1 MVEKQKVMAGVS
13 RGEICHKIMLNLNA
27 YLVASY
33 IYIENYRK
41 KPSLRGMFWLII
53 SNSNLFC
60 REIYHY
66 LVKSLLSTVTWNLQ
80 IL

>member
-41 KPSLRGMFWLII
+41 KPSLRGMFWL
-53 SNSNLFC
+53 
-60 REIYHY
+60 
-66 LVKSLLSTVTWNLQ
+66 
-80 IL
+80 